1 MVPGCLG
8 ISRITTN
15 GGTHTPGQVTH
26 INDSL
31 TCYWRKFSAIPHPI
45 IPPLLLTQVAASLLS
60 HIDSFL
66 ERMTATEVAT
76 MKELSST
83 LPGKHFKKMMQKAET
98 K

>member
-1 MVPGCLG
+1 M
-8 ISRITTN
+8 SY
-15 GGTHTPGQVTH
+15 H
-26 INDSL
+26 
-31 TCYWRKFSAIPHPI
+31 FSVFL
-45 IPPLLLTQVAASLLS
+45 PPFLFCLLTQVAASLLS

-76 MKELSST
+76 MKELAST